1 MREIWFI
8 RHGESMAN
16 AGFKTTDHATIP
28 LTEKGKEQAI
38 MVSEEIT
45 KKPDLIVLSKFSRTH
60 ETAEPTFK
68 KFNGTKIETLNLHEY
83 NYLAEDRCIDLTPKE
98 RKPLVEDYFNRCDAN
113 YIDGIGAESFVEFHR
128 RIISSLKELET
139 KKDEFIVVFTHG
151 NVMRLIWQFITVN
164 PQSIDNSTMK
174 EFYGLTTSLA
184 IPNTKII
191 KTTFDQNGWNIFEI

>member
-1 MREIWFI
+1 MKKIWFI

-28 LTEKGKEQAI
+28 LTEKGKQQAI
-38 MVSEEIT
+38 IVSEEIT
-45 KKPDLIVLSKFSRTH
+45 KKPDLIILSKFSRTH

-68 KFNGTKIETLNLHEY
+68 KFNGTRIEILDLHEY

-98 RKPLVEDYFNRCDAN
+98 RKPLVEAYFNRCDAN
-113 YIDGIGAESFVEFHR
+113 FVDGMGAESFVEFHR
-128 RIISSLKELET
+128 RIILSLKKLET

-151 NVMRLIWQFITVN
+151 NVMRLIWQHITEN
-164 PQSIDNSTMK
+164 PQLINDSTMK
-174 EFYGLTTSLA
+174 EFYTLTTSLA

-191 KTTFDQNGWNIFEI
+191 KTTFDQNGWNISEI